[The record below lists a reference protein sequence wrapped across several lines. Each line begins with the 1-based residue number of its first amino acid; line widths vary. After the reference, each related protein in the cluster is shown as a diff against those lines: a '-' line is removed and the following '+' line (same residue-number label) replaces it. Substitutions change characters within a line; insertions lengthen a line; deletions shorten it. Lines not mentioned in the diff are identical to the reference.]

1 MSRKGRVKI
10 SIGKVFIVII
20 VVLVYLG
27 LIESV
32 TLQEGFG
39 I

>member
-32 TLQEGFG
+32 ILQEGFG